1 MPYKGRI
8 RTSAIVQ
15 QRARALRQK
24 MTPAEEKL
32 WQCLRN
38 KRLHGLKFRR
48 QHPLGPFIADFYCAE
63 HRLVVEVDGPIHLQR
78 SVEDT
83 ERTAQ
88 FETFGYH
95 VIRFKNEEI
104 LNNINEVLR
113 QIEAVCKKGTRPS
126 PLPPLPN
133 SGEGKA

>member
-32 WQCLRN
+32 WQYLRN
-38 KRLHGLKFRR
+38 KRLNGLKFRR

-63 HRLVVEVDGPIHLQR
+63 YRLVVEVDGPIHLQR
-78 SVEDT
+78 SAEDA

-88 FETFGYH
+88 FEAFGYH
-95 VIRFKNEEI
+95 VMRLRNEEI
-104 LNNINEVLR
+104 LNNIDEVLR
-113 QIEAVCKKGTRPS
+113 QIGAVCSKGTNPS
-126 PLPPLPN
+126 PLTPLPN
-133 SGEGKA
+133 SGEGKV